1 MISYQVTRG
10 EDNLM
15 MVFPYDNEVE
25 SNIQSL
31 IYPNKLGM
39 C

>member
-15 MVFPYDNEVE
+15 TVFQYDNKVE

-31 IYPNKLGM
+31 IYPSKLGM

>member
-15 MVFPYDNEVE
+15 TEFPYDKKAE
-25 SNIQSL
+25 SNTQSL
-31 IYPNKLGM
+31 IYPSKLGM